1 MNRYRTIPI
10 ASIFLI
16 ILNVIVHLYLTFK
29 GGTTNTMLMLENGAL
44 YVPAVLEDHEYYRM
58 ITSMFMHFGFEHLFF
73 NMILLY
79 YMGTVLEKGL
89 GEIRFLL
96 LYFISGLI
104 GNVASLIWY
113 TQIDRMAV
121 SAGASG
127 AIFGL
132 VGAALY
138 LVIKH
143 KGYYR
148 GIDIRRLVLMIGVN
162 LYNGFVVQ
170 SGINNAAHVG
180 GLVSGFLLGV
190 VLTQSENVKQ
200 R

>member
-29 GGTTNTMLMLENGAL
+29 GGTTNTMVMLENGAL
-44 YVPAVLEDHEYYRM
+44 YAPAVLEDHEYYRM

-113 TQIDRMAV
+113 TQIDRMSV

-148 GIDIRRLVLMIGVN
+148 GIDIRRLVLMIAVN

-190 VLTQSENVKQ
+190 VLTQSET
-200 R
+200 

>member
-10 ASIFLI
+10 PIATVFLI
-16 ILNVIVHLYLTFK
+16 ILNVIVHTYLTIK
-29 GGTTNTMLMLENGAL
+29 GSTTNTLFMLQNGAL
-44 YVPAVLEDHEYYRM
+44 YAPAVLEDQEYYRM

-79 YMGTVLEKGL
+79 YMGMVLEKGL

-96 LYFISGLI
+96 AYFVSGII

-113 TQIDRMAV
+113 SHVDRVAV

-132 VGAALY
+132 VGVALF

-148 GIDIRRLVLMIGVN
+148 GIDIRRLILMIAVN

-170 SGINNAAHVG
+170 SGINNAAHIG
-180 GLVSGFLLGV
+180 GLVSGFVLGMLLGN
-190 VLTQSENVKQ
+190 EKQ
-200 R
+200 KV

>member
-1 MNRYRTIPI
+1 M
-10 ASIFLI
+10 
-16 ILNVIVHLYLTFK
+16 
-29 GGTTNTMLMLENGAL
+29 
-44 YVPAVLEDHEYYRM
+44 
-58 ITSMFMHFGFEHLFF
+58 
-73 NMILLY
+73 
-79 YMGTVLEKGL
+79 
-89 GEIRFLL
+89 
-96 LYFISGLI
+96 YFISGLI

-148 GIDIRRLVLMIGVN
+148 GIDIRRLVLMIAVN

-190 VLTQSENVKQ
+190 VLTQSET
-200 R
+200 

>member
-1 MNRYRTIPI
+1 
-10 ASIFLI
+10 
-16 ILNVIVHLYLTFK
+16 
-29 GGTTNTMLMLENGAL
+29 MLMLEHGAL

-96 LYFISGLI
+96 LYFMSGLI

-113 TQIDRMAV
+113 SQIDRMAV

-190 VLTQSENVKQ
+190 VLTQSET
-200 R
+200 